1 MTPLRYVA
9 SHSLCPQ
16 YDVPPYASHTTC
28 THDYSLPFSRYLSM
42 RHPAVRATCASLYYC
57 TQTVCML
64 PVEWPWC
71 DDCCTQATAIQLIA
85 GVVGFGPAAAHRL
98 VEKGVTTL
106 EGALTM
112 LAHT

>member
-1 MTPLRYVA
+1 
-9 SHSLCPQ
+9 
-16 YDVPPYASHTTC
+16 
-28 THDYSLPFSRYLSM
+28 
-42 RHPAVRATCASLYYC
+42 
-57 TQTVCML
+57 ML